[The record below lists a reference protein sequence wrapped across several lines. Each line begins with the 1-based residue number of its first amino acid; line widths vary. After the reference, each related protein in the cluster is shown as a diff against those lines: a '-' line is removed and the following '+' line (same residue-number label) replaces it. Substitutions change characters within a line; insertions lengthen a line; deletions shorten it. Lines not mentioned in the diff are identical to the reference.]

1 MIVFAVAFGLSG
13 IACGAAFLASYA
25 ADNGLPFALPTL
37 TRTPAPALA
46 APVAAQP
53 LAPVWCET
61 ARRWRHPV
69 TRAFVKAPR

>member
-1 MIVFAVAFGLSG
+1 MFVLAVAFGLSG

-25 ADNGLPFALPTL
+25 ADNGLPFALP
-37 TRTPAPALA
+37 APARA
-46 APVAAQP
+46 SVPVQAVPTAQP
-53 LAPVWCET
+53 LAPIWCES